1 MALPTF
7 LVRARNL
14 PRVAHYRRRP
24 ALGEESKNVRTR
36 SRRIPYRPFCNRYLT
51 AVKTDAVKYLVALFV
66 LFAAIVAPFSAA
78 SAQSFFVNTVVP
90 LSSDEL
96 IKLTPSV
103 SSYGLRPRVGLQPAL
118 QCDLVAT

>member
-66 LFAAIVAPFSAA
+66 LVAAIVAPFSAA
-78 SAQSFFVNTVVP
+78 SAQGFFGNKIGRA
-90 LSSDEL
+90 SCRE
-96 IKLTPSV
+96 
-103 SSYGLRPRVGLQPAL
+103 RVRV
-118 QCDLVAT
+118 LVGVG

>member
-66 LFAAIVAPFSAA
+66 LVAAIVAPFSAA
-78 SAQSFFVNTVVP
+78 SAQGFFGNTDVP
-90 LSSDEL
+90 QSSAEL
-96 IKLTPSV
+96 VEVTSE
-103 SSYGLRPRVGLQPAL
+103 LQSRGH
-118 QCDLVAT
+118 LVCRLLLDKKQ